1 MKKSLSILLIIAFL
15 IAFFLPTHALEKPSI
30 SAASY
35 VLMEKDSFTVIS
47 GENIYQPQPPA
58 STTKIMTC
66 LVVLKKCDLSDTVVV
81 PSEAVGVEGSSAY
94 LRKGEHL
101 TVEELLL
108 CLMLASAN
116 DAAVALA
123 IHTAGSVERF
133 VMYMNDLADHLGLS
147 SAHFTN
153 PHGLYQEEHRIS
165 AYDMALLTAY
175 ALQNKDFS
183 AIVSTQSTTVGKGEQ
198 QRSLTNH
205 NRLLFTLEGCIGVK
219 TGYTIAAGRCLVSAC
234 TNENTTLIA
243 VTFNCHDDWVSHE
256 RLFAYGF
263 SSVKRLYYQGY
274 TATLP
279 VAGTDKAVEVYAADY
294 SLLSSPE
301 SVLDYRVYC
310 PHLLYPPF
318 GSGEKVGF
326 VSLLL
331 DGKEV
336 ARLPILTAGECP
348 TVPHTSFLA
357 RIFRY
362 ILSLFRS

>member
-1 MKKSLSILLIIAFL
+1 MKRSLSILLIVTFL
-15 IAFFLPTHALEKPSI
+15 IAFFFPAHAVEKPSI
-30 SAASY
+30 SAASF
-35 VLMEKDSFTVIS
+35 VLMEKDSFTVVA
-47 GENIYQPQPPA
+47 GENIYQPQAPA

-66 LVVLKKCDLSDTVVV
+66 LVVLRECNLSDTVVV

-133 VMYMNDLADHLGLS
+133 VMRMNTLADHLGLS

-153 PHGLYQEEHRIS
+153 PHGLYQEEHQIS

-175 ALQNKDFS
+175 ALQNDDFC
-183 AIVSTQSTTVGKGEQ
+183 AIVSTKNVTVGTGEQ
-198 QRSLTNH
+198 RRSLTNH

-234 TNENTTLIA
+234 TRENTTLIA
-243 VTFNCHDDWVSHE
+243 VTFGCHDDWASHE
-256 RLFAYGF
+256 ELFEYGF
-263 SSVKRLYYQGY
+263 SSVKRLSFQGY

-279 VAGTDKAVEVYAADY
+279 IAGTDKTIEVYAADY
-294 SLLSSPE
+294 SLLSTPE
-301 SVLDYRVYC
+301 GVLDYQVYC
-310 PHLLYPPF
+310 PHLVYPPF
-318 GSGEKVGF
+318 GRGDKVGF

-336 ARLPILTAGECP
+336 ARLPILTAGECSAAS
-348 TVPHTSFLA
+348 HSSFLA
-357 RIFRY
+357 RVFQY